1 MAALDAVQTF
11 AGIAN
16 ENEFYSHHYLA
27 EVFKGDIKTRLETWD
42 ADEAA
47 HPGDE
52 THRNPAKRLS
62 AWGQK
67 WFALRGQIGK
77 ARDDAEKWQIFTQ
90 LQAGLLQ
97 ALGYAAPGK
106 TAAIMELVPGQPL
119 PLWQLLAKGEQG
131 QGSVAAALQATQLA
145 IVPAYQ
151 PGLELEDILDH
162 QLTPLHYAGDNV
174 PPSLKNETWAE
185 IVSEALFGAE
195 NPPRYVLLL
204 GLDHWLLLDRYKW
217 PNNRALRFDWVDILD
232 RKDSATLQAAAALLH
247 HTSLAPGEGASL
259 LEALD
264 ENAHKHAFGV
274 SEDLKHALR
283 EAIELLGNEAATQLR
298 QLAANAKKGFFSG
311 KDQLDPADLSLE
323 CLRMVYRLL
332 FMFYIEARPELG
344 YVPISKSEVYL
355 KGYSLESLRELELK
369 PLNTPHARGG
379 FYFDAT
385 LRRLFSLVASGCGFE
400 QLSGEQQHLTGALT
414 GAKDTFALAPL
425 DSRLFD
431 ESTMPLL
438 ARVRFPNQVWQT
450 VVRLMSLTRGKKGTG
465 FGPGRGLRRGRVS
478 YQLLSINQLGAVY
491 EALLSYRGFF
501 AAEDLYEVQPAP
513 KKGGAAAAEDA
524 DNEDNPDSAGSGQG
538 DQTDGEDTGAADD
551 HSKNNSGSRTAHGG
565 SSPDLLENAWFVP
578 ASHLKDYKEDELVYD
593 LNEAGHRKLRS
604 HPRGSF
610 IYRLAGRDRQ
620 KSASYYTPQVLT
632 RCLVKYAL
640 KELLASRRVT
650 CAADILTLTV
660 CEPAMGSAAFLNEA
674 VNQLAEAYLERKQVE
689 LGRRIPHDDYPQEL
703 QKVRMYLA
711 DRNVYGVDL
720 NPVAVELAEVSLWL
734 NAIYGETDAQ
744 GRPMPARVPWF
755 GYQLF
760 AGNSLIGARH
770 QVFRPGALK
779 KGAKPAWHEEPP
791 RDCSQAAP
799 RQPDEIWHFLLPD
812 PGMADYSDKAA
823 KALYPVDF
831 KRLASW
837 RKAFNAPMEAHE
849 IARLQQLS
857 QCIDALWLEHTTA
870 LARDRERTEDYLTVW
885 PHAES
890 ASSAIGTGASSTL
903 NHSINRAEKESIRRQ
918 GLLNAD
924 GDLATPYRRLK
935 LVMDYWC
942 ALWFWPITQSASLP
956 SREAWWLE
964 VGAILEGTIVDL
976 APRETMAFDFSVPAE
991 ISLTDAAP
999 QSAMVDGFA
1008 PVQPSFDGFETQ
1020 LSLSA
1025 ADPAANLALDA
1036 TQLHDKFGQLR
1047 ISRLRTSFARIPQV
1061 EAVAEARRF
1070 LHWDLCFADIL
1081 LQRGGFDL
1089 TVGNPPWLK
1098 VEWDESGILGERNPV
1113 FAIRKISASDLTK
1126 LRAEAFNDFTGLQV
1140 AWTDELQEA
1149 EGTQNFLNAVQ
1160 NYPLLKGVQT
1170 NLYKCFMPLA
1180 WRMSSP
1186 HGVSAL
1192 LHPEGPYDDPKGG
1205 NLREVM
1211 YARLRAHFQFVNEGH
1226 LFAEVHNLTKYSI
1239 NIYGSPQAAAGF
1251 TQIANLFIPATVD
1264 ACFQHDGHGI
1274 VGGYKDENGQWNT
1287 SGHFDR
1293 IVPIDDA
1300 ALTIFA
1306 QLYDEPGTP
1315 ARRARL
1321 PALHAGALNSGLAKL
1336 AAFPQRLADLGDDYF
1351 STVMFDETFAQRDGT
1366 LTRRATSDA
1375 GFAATTADWVLSGPH
1390 FFLANPYNKNP
1401 RKACTSNKAYDNLDL
1416 ETLPGDYL
1424 PRTNF
1429 LPMADRVEYGRRTP
1443 RVSWTVQREENVDW
1457 LDLTF
1462 DEQEE
1467 HSALSGKPVSVLR
1480 AYRPLVTEC
1489 FRHVHRRAISPSM
1502 ERTAIGVLIPPGTA
1516 HIDGGFSITF
1526 RHLSDMVT
1534 FSGSLASVPF
1544 DFLIKSTGKGDMRGD
1559 LVDKLIMLESS
1570 AGIPSRYLVL
1580 NCLTTHYAPLWDE
1593 VYDLAF
1599 TDQSW
1604 SQPENPRLPQ
1614 DFWQDLTHDW
1624 TRHCALR
1631 SDYARRMALVEID
1644 VLVAQALGL
1653 TLDELL
1659 LIYRVQFPVMQG
1671 YERDTWYDITGRI
1684 VFTNSKGLV
1693 GVGLPRKGGNKTPKI
1708 RITTPDGQVRAGN
1721 LGWDDLWQYPA
1732 PGAATV
1738 AVTGT
1743 PTGAP
1748 TGVDAPSSAGQA
1760 KVPDGTI
1767 ITMELLDDT
1776 LPGGPRTVT
1785 RTFKAPFARASREAD
1800 YRVAWAFFTESS
1812 KLEKAN

>member
-1 MAALDAVQTF
+1 MATLDAVQTF

-131 QGSVAAALQATQLA
+131 QGSAAAALQATQLA

-151 PGLELEDILDH
+151 PGAEDEDLLDH
-162 QLTPLHYAGDNV
+162 QLTHLHYSGENV
-174 PPSLKNETWAE
+174 PPALKGQAWAA
-185 IVSEALFGAE
+185 IISEALFGAE

-298 QLAANAKKGFFSG
+298 QQAANAKKGFFSG

-369 PLNTPHARGG
+369 PLNTPHARDG

-385 LRRLFSLVASGCGFE
+385 LRRLFSLVATGCGFE

-450 VVRLMSLTRGKKGTG
+450 VVRLMSLTRGKKGSQ
-465 FGPGRGLRRGRVS
+465 RRGRVS

-513 KKGGAAAAEDA
+513 KKGGAAAAEDDDVGA
-524 DNEDNPDSAGSGQG
+524 NPDSAGSGPG
-538 DQTDGEDTGAADD
+538 DQADGEDTGADD
-551 HSKNNSGSRTAHGG
+551 DNSQNNSSSRTAHGG
-565 SSPDLLENAWFVP
+565 SSQDLLENAWFVP

-593 LNEAGHRKLRS
+593 LNDAGHRKLRS

-640 KELLASRRVT
+640 KELLGSARVT

-791 RDCSQAAP
+791 RDCSQAKP
-799 RQPDEIWHFLLPD
+799 REPDEIWHFLLPD
-812 PGMADYSDKAA
+812 PGMANYSDKAA
-823 KALYPVDF
+823 KALYPDDF

-837 RKAFNAPMEAHE
+837 RKAFNAPMVAHE
-849 IARLQQLS
+849 IGRLQQLS
-857 QCIDALWLEHTTA
+857 QCIDELWAEHTSA

-890 ASSAIGTGASSTL
+890 ASSPIGTVTSSSV
-903 NHSINRAEKESIRRQ
+903 NHSINRAEKEAIRRQ

-942 ALWFWPITQSASLP
+942 ALWFWPICSSASLP

-964 VGAILEGTIVDL
+964 VGAILEGNIVDL

-991 ISLTDAAP
+991 INPIPAAP
-999 QSAMVDGFA
+999 QSGAVDGFA

-1025 ADPAANLALDA
+1025 ADLAASPALEA

-1047 ISRLRTSFARIPQV
+1047 ISRLRTHFARVPQV

-1081 LQRGGFDL
+1081 LLRGGFDL

-1098 VEWDESGILGERNPV
+1098 VEWNEAGILGERNPV
-1113 FAIRKISASDLTK
+1113 FAIRKISASDLTT
-1126 LRAEAFNDFTGLQV
+1126 LRAEAFESFPGLQT

-1160 NYPLLKGVQT
+1160 NYPLLQGMKA

-1180 WRMSSP
+1180 WRLASP
-1186 HGVSAL
+1186 QGVGAL
-1192 LHPEGPYDDPKGG
+1192 LHPEGPYDDPTGG
-1205 NLREVM
+1205 TLREAI
-1211 YARLRAHFQFVNEGH
+1211 YARLRRHFQFQNQEM
-1226 LFAEVHNLTKYSI
+1226 LFPIGDRVKYSI
-1239 NIYGSPQAAAGF
+1239 NIYGPQQAQVGF
-1251 TQIANLFIPATVD
+1251 DNLANLFIPATVD
-1264 ACFQHDGHGI
+1264 ACYQHDGTGLPDGI
-1274 VGGYKDENGQWNT
+1274 KNDSGQWNT
-1287 SGHFDR
+1287 TGHHDR
-1293 IVPIDDA
+1293 IVHIDDA
-1300 ALTIFA
+1300 ALATFA
-1306 QLYDEPGTP
+1306 QIYDEPGTAP
-1315 ARRARL
+1315 RRARL
-1321 PALHAGALNSGLAKL
+1321 PVLHAGALNNVLTKL
-1336 AAFPQRLADLGDDYF
+1336 AAYTRRLSDLGDDYF
-1351 STVMFDETFAQRDGT
+1351 STQLWNEKLAQDDRT
-1366 LTRRATSDA
+1366 ITRRLITDP
-1375 GFAATTADWVLSGPH
+1375 GFPASPSDWVLSGPH
-1390 FFLANPYNKNP
+1390 FFLANPFNKTP
-1401 RKACTSNKAYDNLDL
+1401 RKICTEKGHYDVLDL
-1416 ETLPGDYL
+1416 PNLPEEYL
-1424 PRTNF
+1424 PRTNYRITT
-1429 LPMADRVEYGRRTP
+1429 DRAEYLRRTP
-1443 RVSWTVQREENVDW
+1443 RVNWVEEG
-1457 LDLTF
+1457 
-1462 DEQEE
+1462 
-1467 HSALSGKPVSVLR
+1467 AAGAKPVTEYFR
-1480 AYRPLVTEC
+1480 LVNREM
-1489 FRHVHRRAISPSM
+1489 IGSSS
-1502 ERTAIGVLIPPGTA
+1502 ERTLITTLIPPGTA
-1516 HIDGGFSITF
+1516 HVNTALAHAFKSSQELCGVLAFTQSLLADF
-1526 RHLSDMVT
+1526 RV
-1534 FSGSLASVPF
+1534 
-1544 DFLIKSTGKGDMRGD
+1544 KSTGMGHANTT
-1559 LVDKLIMLESS
+1559 LVGQLP
-1570 AGIPSRYLVL
+1570 IPVDWQPAIVARALAL
-1580 NCLTTHYAPLWDE
+1580 NCLTTHYAPLWE
-1593 VYDLAF
+1593 QVYDLAF

-1732 PGAATV
+1732 PGTATAV
-1738 AVTGT
+1738 ATGT

-1748 TGVDAPSSAGQA
+1748 TGADAPSSAGQA
-1760 KVPDGTI
+1760 KVPDGTT

-1800 YRVAWAFFTESS
+1800 YRVAWAFFENAES
-1812 KLEKAN
+1812 